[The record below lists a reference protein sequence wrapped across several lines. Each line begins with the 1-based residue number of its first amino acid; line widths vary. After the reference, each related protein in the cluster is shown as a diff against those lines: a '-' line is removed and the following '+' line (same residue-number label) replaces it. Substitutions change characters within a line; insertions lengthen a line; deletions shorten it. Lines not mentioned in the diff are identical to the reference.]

1 MFWKRLSRRYGS
13 TTLLRRSLPPRAFE
27 FVRFPLWCLSVYFPR
42 LIASRF
48 VKRTAEV
55 RTFNHN
61 GTASQLVKELEG
73 VNVLAPT
80 KMCRVMTKHG
90 SDKGC
95 WHNYTTVY
103 SVLFKGCKDRPVRV
117 FELGLGT
124 NDPQLASS
132 MGVDGKPGASLR
144 GWRELFPR
152 ALVYG
157 ADIDRRT
164 LFQEDRIKSFYCD
177 QLNQAVI
184 RELWSHPDL
193 QDGVDV
199 LIEDGLH
206 TLEANISFLEGSLKH
221 LRPGGIYVIED
232 IDRGKLEEWFDLL
245 EAIYS
250 KRYPNYEF
258 ALVALPAISSAGDN
272 NLLIIK
278 SVGKNK

>member
-1 MFWKRLSRRYGS
+1 MFWKRLSRIHGPS
-13 TTLLRRSLPPRAFE
+13 ALLQRALSPRSFE
-27 FVRFPLWCLSVYFPR
+27 RIRFRWWWLSAYFPR

-55 RTFNHN
+55 RSFNRD
-61 GTASQLVKELEG
+61 GAASQLVKELES

-80 KMCRVMTKHG
+80 EMCLVMTKYG

-103 SVLFKGCKDRPVRV
+103 SVLFKGCRDHPLRV

-124 NDPQLASS
+124 NDPQMASS
-132 MGVDGKPGASLR
+132 MGANGKPGASLR
-144 GWRELFPR
+144 GWRELFPQ

-157 ADIDRRT
+157 ADIDRNT

-177 QLNQAVI
+177 QLDQARI
-184 RELWSHPDL
+184 RDLWSHPDL
-193 QDGVDV
+193 QGGVDIV
-199 LIEDGLH
+199 IEDGLH
-206 TLEANISFLEGSLKH
+206 TLEANISFLQGSLEH

-232 IDRGKLEEWFDLL
+232 IDRGKLDEWFDLV

-250 KRYPNYEF
+250 KRYPAYEF
-258 ALVALPAISSAGDN
+258 ALVALPVTSTAGDN

-278 SVGKNK
+278 KK